1 MLSIENVSLN
11 PPLLLVE
18 REDKI
23 INVGLNTV
31 VVVKASIENKY
42 KVGEK
47 LLVEKTYLPPLEI
60 DGETIEKIYYLNEQF
75 VKGTVK

>member
-1 MLSIENVSLN
+1 M
-11 PPLLLVE
+11 
-18 REDKI
+18 
-23 INVGLNTV
+23 
-31 VVVKASIENKY
+31 VKASIENKY

-75 VKGTVK
+75 VKGVIND